1 MDWLNMIPNNKHY
14 FYPDIRRCLVN
25 KQLKIKQILLAGI
38 IALSLFLGG
47 LGVANRIQ
55 AATNSSVQIAADGFD
70 KKPNGACWKC
80 LD

>member
-1 MDWLNMIPNNKHY
+1 M
-14 FYPDIRRCLVN
+14 N

-55 AATNSSVQIAADGFD
+55 AATNSSVQIAAEGYN
-70 KKPNGACWKC
+70 KNPHEPNGACWKC